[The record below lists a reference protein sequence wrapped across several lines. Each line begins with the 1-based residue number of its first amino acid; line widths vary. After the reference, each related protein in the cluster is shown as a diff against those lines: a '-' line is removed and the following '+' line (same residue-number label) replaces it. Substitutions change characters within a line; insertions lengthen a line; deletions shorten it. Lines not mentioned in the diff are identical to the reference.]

1 MRAASLFL
9 VFVVAKVA
17 MVAGHS
23 IPLSPWTPL
32 AYFWQDVLAAV
43 VFAALEQI
51 LPKPASRVL
60 YWALVLYAAIN
71 IPVARAVSSPLTWPM
86 LRAARGLILIDVA
99 VVLVGVGNL
108 LLHSDSDVHQPKVL
122 WDSLAWIS
130 GAVALLLTLSL
141 LPAWWPWS
149 KVATI
154 EASEGGCDD
163 TPEEAKGVRL
173 TPGGV
178 QLHAPDGTSYGDT
191 ESWGRHDQR
200 ELVDELRGV
209 SPATGSAHQDQP

>member
-51 LPKPASRVL
+51 LPKPASRLL

-86 LRAARGLILIDVA
+86 LRAARGPL
-99 VVLVGVGNL
+99 
-108 LLHSDSDVHQPKVL
+108 SDSFLIYVTWQN
-122 WDSLAWIS
+122 LALMALVVVVA
-130 GAVALLLTLSL
+130 AVTLRL
-141 LPAWWPWS
+141 NRPGIRAWWFAAFPVLALGPFAS
-149 KVATI
+149 ARI
-154 EASEGGCDD
+154 ETLG
-163 TPEEAKGVRL
+163 
-173 TPGGV
+173 
-178 QLHAPDGTSYGDT
+178 LHRNPILA
-191 ESWGRHDQR
+191 
-200 ELVDELRGV
+200 LV
-209 SPATGSAHQDQP
+209 S